1 MQHIQ
6 HFAGFHNNLSQCN
19 DSNWMNLKKIDATLM
34 VKTVLKFILILAWH
48 QQADSYNTA
57 G

>member
-6 HFAGFHNNLSQCN
+6 HFARFHNNLSQCN